1 MALTKENMAEQKE
14 KHFITPPTE
23 LVKTKWLEF

>member
-1 MALTKENMAEQKE
+1 MALTKENMAEQNKNY
-14 KHFITPPTE
+14 FIFLPIQ